1 MEKNKFYITTAIDYT
16 NGKPHIGHVF
26 EKVLTDVI
34 ARYHREKGDDVFFLT
49 GSDEHGTKMELLAKE
64 KGVAPKVLV
73 DENVKAF
80 MAMKEKYNLSYDR
93 FIRTTDEDHIQAS
106 QELWRRCKAK
116 GDIYLKKYQGLYC
129 AGCESFKKESD
140 LVDGKCLEH
149 DCKPEVV
156 EEENW
161 FFKLSNYKNQIKD
174 LIEKDEIKII
184 PEHRKKEVLNVLEE
198 IEDFSISRPK
208 EKVGWGIEVP
218 DDPTHNMY
226 VWFDALTNYI
236 SGLGW
241 PNDMEK
247 FNAFWPTV
255 THVIGK
261 DITRFHAIYWPAM
274 LLSGGVQPPK
284 NILIHGFVTSGGKK
298 MSKSTGNVV
307 DPEEAL
313 SRYGADALRYFL
325 IREIPT
331 TEDGDFT
338 FEKFDARY
346 ESDLANS
353 LGNLVSRVTN
363 IVEKNNIEFQN
374 QDLRIDIKNESEEYR
389 FDKVL
394 EKIWEKVHEANK
406 YVDDEKP
413 WAIKDNPEKLN
424 EVMNNL
430 LNSIK
435 SIGEALKPFMPET
448 SEKILKIFESEK
460 IVKAEPLFPKKLN
473 T

>member
-1 MEKNKFYITTAIDYT
+1 MSENFYITTAIDYL

-26 EKVLTDVI
+26 EKILTDVI

-64 KGVAPKVLV
+64 KGITPKELA
-73 DENVKAF
+73 DQNVEYF
-80 MAMKEKYNLSYDR
+80 ISMKEKYNLSWDS
-93 FIRTTDEDHIQAS
+93 FIRTTDEGHIRAS
-106 QELWRRCKAK
+106 QELWKRCKAK

-129 AGCESFKKESD
+129 AGCEAFKKESD
-140 LVDGKCLEH
+140 LIDGKCPEH
-149 DCKPEVV
+149 ECKPEVV

-161 FFKLSNYKNQIKD
+161 FFKLSNYKDQLKD

-184 PEHRKKEVLNVLEE
+184 PEHRKREVLNILKE

-236 SGLGW
+236 SGLDW
-241 PNDMEK
+241 PDDQER
-247 FNAFWPTV
+247 FDRYWPSV

-274 LLSGGVQPPK
+274 LLSGGVKPPK
-284 NILIHGFVTSGGKK
+284 NILVHGFVTSGGKK

-313 SRYGADALRYFL
+313 ARYGVDALRYFL

-338 FEKFDARY
+338 FDKFDARY
-346 ESDLANS
+346 DADLANS

-363 IVEKNNIEFQN
+363 IAEKNEIKFQDLALKINIEN
-374 QDLRIDIKNESEEYR
+374 EIDEYR
-389 FDKVL
+389 FDRVL
-394 EKIWEKVHEANK
+394 EKIWEKVYEANK

-413 WAIKDNPEKLN
+413 WSIKDDPEKLN
-424 EVMNNL
+424 LVINNL

-435 SIGEALKPFMPET
+435 SIGEALKPFLPET
-448 SEKILKIFESEK
+448 SEKIINIFKQEK
-460 IVKAEPLFPKKLN
+460 IVKAEPLFPRKEK
-473 T
+473 

>member
-1 MEKNKFYITTAIDYT
+1 MEQKSFYITTAIDYT

-34 ARYHREKGDDVFFLT
+34 ARYHREAGDDVFFLT
-49 GSDEHGTKMELLAKE
+49 GSDEHGTKIELLAKE
-64 KGVAPKVLV
+64 KGMDPKALV
-73 DENVKAF
+73 DENVQAF
-80 MAMKEKYNLSYDR
+80 ISMKEKYGLSWDR
-93 FIRTTDEDHIQAS
+93 FIRTTDGDHIHAS
-106 QELWRRCKAK
+106 QELWKRCKAK

-140 LVDGKCLEH
+140 LVEGKCPEH

-161 FFKLSNYKNQIKD
+161 FFKLSNYKDQIKK
-174 LIEKDEIKII
+174 LIENDEIKII

-198 IEDFSISRPK
+198 IEDFSISRPV
-208 EKVGWGIEVP
+208 EKVSWGIEVP
-218 DDPTHNMY
+218 DDSTQNMY

-241 PNDMEK
+241 PNDIEK

-255 THVIGK
+255 MHVIGK

-274 LLSGGVQPPK
+274 LLSGGIKPPA
-284 NILIHGFVTSGGKK
+284 NILVHGFVTSGGKK
-298 MSKSTGNVV
+298 MSKTTGNII

-313 SRYGADALRYFL
+313 ARYGKDALRYFL

-353 LGNLVSRVTN
+353 LGNLISRVTN
-363 IVEKNNIEFQN
+363 IAEKNEIIFKDQNIEKIN
-374 QDLRIDIKNESEEYR
+374 LSKEYGEYR

-394 EKIWEKVHEANK
+394 EKIWEKVYEANK

-413 WAIKDNPEKLN
+413 WSIKDNPEKLSL
-424 EVMNNL
+424 VINNL

-435 SIGEALKPFMPET
+435 SIGEALISFLPET
-448 SEKILKIFESEK
+448 SEKILNIFKQEK
-460 IVKAEPLFPKKLN
+460 ILKAEPLFPRKEK
-473 T
+473 

>member
-1 MEKNKFYITTAIDYT
+1 MEKNKFYITTAIDYL

-26 EKVLTDVI
+26 EKILTDVI
-34 ARYHREKGDDVFFLT
+34 ARYHREKDDDVFFLT

-64 KGVAPKVLV
+64 NNITPKELA
-73 DENVKAF
+73 DQNVEF
-80 MAMKEKYNLSYDR
+80 FISMKDKYNLSWDR
-93 FIRTTDEDHIQAS
+93 FIRTTDEDHIHAS
-106 QELWRRCKAK
+106 QELWKRCKEK
-116 GDIYLKKYQGLYC
+116 GDIYMKKYEGLYC

-140 LVDGKCLEH
+140 LVDGKCPDH
-149 DCKPEVV
+149 DCKPEVI

-161 FFKLSNYKNQIKD
+161 FFKLSNYKDQLEN
-174 LIEKDEIKII
+174 LIENDEIKII
-184 PEHRKKEVLNVLEE
+184 PEHRKKEVLNILKE

-208 EKVGWGIEVP
+208 EKVGWGIGVP
-218 DDPTHNMY
+218 DDSTHNMY

-241 PNDMEK
+241 PTDMEK

-274 LLSGGVQPPK
+274 LLSGGIKPPR
-284 NILIHGFVTSGGKK
+284 NILIHGFVTSNGKK

-307 DPEEAL
+307 DPEKAL
-313 SRYGADALRYFL
+313 AQYGADALRYFL

-338 FEKFDARY
+338 FEKYDSRY
-346 ESDLANS
+346 DSDLANS

-363 IVEKNNIEFQN
+363 IAEKNNIEFQDQN
-374 QDLRIDIKNESEEYR
+374 LSIDI
-389 FDKVL
+389 DKEMGEDKLDRAL
-394 EKIWEKVHEANK
+394 EKIWEKIYEANK

-413 WAIKDNPEKLN
+413 WSIKDDLEKLN
-424 EVMNNL
+424 LIINNL

-435 SIGEALKPFMPET
+435 NIGVVLQPFMPET
-448 SEKILKIFESEK
+448 SEKILKIFESQK
-460 IVKAEPLFPKKLN
+460 ITKAEPLFPKKEK
-473 T
+473 